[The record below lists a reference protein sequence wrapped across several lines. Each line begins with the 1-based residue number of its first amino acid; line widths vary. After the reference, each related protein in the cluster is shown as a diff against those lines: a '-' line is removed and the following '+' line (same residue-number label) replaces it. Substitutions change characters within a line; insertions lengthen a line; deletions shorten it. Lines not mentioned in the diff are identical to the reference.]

1 MEIPLGKIFKRLR
14 DNGRR
19 QSEQSE
25 RRQEE
30 RRREQAERRAM
41 RKTVDRRD
49 ADQRNNDTRRTMERQ
64 RQDGMK
70 RWLYAFFA
78 THRMPKAADFI
89 KSTKLIHPTVTFVT
103 ALLSAITYS
112 PTMGAY
118 VALGLVFVLS
128 WHEAGHYQKTKECGY
143 EPKWWWNIPFL
154 GAIMRLPEIDYRI
167 DEAMIAFGG
176 PQAGFWCSVFVSAVW
191 FVFAPEYS
199 FGLTREWSQIVYT
212 VAVASTVL
220 NLFNLIPISP
230 LDGGRISQ
238 AMSGYWPH
246 ALRIVGFTI
255 LVVVT
260 TLTKQPS
267 MIVVWI
273 LVIGEFRLSFGKYA
287 VTPFV
292 RFFIGF
298 VLLTILIFGIIHGYH
313 GAALWSKEF
322 WEVLG
327 ELMYT
332 ALGGFMVWTYYV
344 RFKRPEEVE
353 NDWRNQSVLKADQAK
368 MTKRYLLLVARLV
381 LLLVLLVYFAG
392 RLHR

>member
-19 QSEQSE
+19 ESE

-30 RRREQAERRAM
+30 RRRDEQRKVVRA
-41 RKTVDRRD
+41 TVDRRD
-49 ADQRNNDTRRTMERQ
+49 TDQRNNDLRRTIERQ
-64 RQDGMK
+64 RQDGIK

-112 PTMGAY
+112 PTMGLY

-128 WHEAGHYQKTKECGY
+128 WHEAGHYTSTKKCGY
-143 EPKWWWNIPFL
+143 DPRWWWNIPFL

-167 DEAMIAFGG
+167 DEAHIAYGG
-176 PQAGFWCSVFVSAVW
+176 PAAGFWCSSFVSAVW
-191 FVFAPEYS
+191 FVFAPTYS
-199 FGLTREWSQIVYT
+199 FGFTHEWSQIIYT
-212 VAVASTVL
+212 VAIASTVL

-246 ALRIVGFTI
+246 ALRVLGFVI

-260 TLTKQPS
+260 TLTEQPS
-267 MIVVWI
+267 MVVVWI

-287 VTPFV
+287 VTPLL
-292 RFFIGF
+292 RFLIALSLLV
-298 VLLTILIFGIIHGYH
+298 VLVFGLVHGYH
-313 GAALWSKEF
+313 GATLWSKEF

-327 ELMYT
+327 ELMYAT
-332 ALGGFMVWTYYV
+332 LGGFMVWTYYA
-344 RFKRPEEVE
+344 RWKHPDEVE

-368 MTKRYLLLVARLV
+368 MTKRYFLLVARLI
-381 LLLVLLVYFAG
+381 LLLVVLVYFSG
-392 RLHR
+392 RLHT

>member
-1 MEIPLGKIFKRLR
+1 MEIPLGKLFKRLR

-19 QSEQSE
+19 ESE

-30 RRREQAERRAM
+30 RRIEVQRKVMRAS
-41 RKTVDRRD
+41 VDRRD
-49 ADQRNNDTRRTMERQ
+49 IDQRNNDSRRTMERQ
-64 RQDGMK
+64 RQDGIK

-112 PTMGAY
+112 PTMGMY
-118 VALGLVFVLS
+118 VALGLVFALS
-128 WHEAGHYQKTKECGY
+128 WHEAGHYTSTKKCGY
-143 EPKWWWNIPFL
+143 DPRWWWNIPFL

-167 DEAMIAFGG
+167 DEAMIAYGG
-176 PQAGFWCSVFVSAVW
+176 PQAGFWCSLFVSVVW
-191 FVFAPEYS
+191 FIFAPVYS
-199 FGLTREWSQIVYT
+199 FGFTYEWSQVVYT
-212 VAVASTVL
+212 VAIASTVL

-246 ALRIVGFTI
+246 TLRVLGFVI

-260 TLTKQPS
+260 TLTEQPS
-267 MIVVWI
+267 MVVVWI

-287 VTPFV
+287 VTPLL
-292 RFFIGF
+292 RFLIA
-298 VLLTILIFGIIHGYH
+298 LLLLVVLIFGLVHGYH
-313 GAALWSKEF
+313 GATLWSKEF

-327 ELMYT
+327 ELMYAT
-332 ALGGFMVWTYYV
+332 LGGFMVWAYYE
-344 RFKRPEEVE
+344 KWKHPEEVE
-353 NDWRNQSVLKADQAK
+353 NDWRNQSVLKVDQAK
-368 MTKRYLLLVARLV
+368 MTKRYLLLVVRLM
-381 LLLVLLVYFAG
+381 LLLVVLVYFSG
-392 RLHR
+392 RLHT